1 MLVVNLKKQVDGVV
15 AKSQFDVDK
24 NGVIRTSILR
34 TVYGGLKQ
42 GKRFTSFTGTMN
54 SQFEVEEQQ

>member
-34 TVYGGLKQ
+34 TVYGGLK
-42 GKRFTSFTGTMN
+42 
-54 SQFEVEEQQ
+54 